1 VNPRRR
7 PPTHLVEH
15 AEARVP
21 GSPTGSPNGSST
33 RDPGTHAAHLSLQWL
48 QQVFPLHDEVVAEAQ
63 RRWRIA
69 TGLETGNPEEGDAP
83 RSKVWRH
90 QPDPAGPAEWH
101 KEYQPKYAA
110 FSAYEQSVLQ
120 HLGSADGSYRSP
132 RDFHAQMTLLKAGDR
147 STRLNY
153 FVTLDAGPNLMSW
166 EYFRPLTR
174 VGRQG
179 WVLPLFAHPLFLAA
193 MVHRLLLA
201 LEVLHEHQVIHLDLK
216 PENIGLALPALHWQD
231 GHLNGQWPLQAL
243 PLKLL
248 DFECSVRLGFPYP
261 SSPPNNAY
269 VSPFARQR
277 LLQAM
282 GHPYNAGWAQ
292 GVDWGADLYALGHM
306 LTSQTPEE
314 DFDWSG
320 WVPKAQRLLAYYRVP
335 QRQAFADPLAYIGSD
350 LDQETEQLLDDL
362 HWLARFGHKLMALDR
377 PANQA
382 TLPPEQLDQLPPRRP
397 QTLASLRHLLAQ
409 RFPALQD
416 GARPVHLPFFLAT
429 PGLVWTANPPSPSPS
444 PSPKPTPLR
453 WQDLQEIHPP
463 GTAPHGP
470 SFILIPNPGPV
481 TLGAGEEAL
490 SIHMHHRY
498 AMGKTPVT
506 VGQWKVFWNAPDR
519 DYTPV
524 ETEKTCRHW
533 DDKNFA
539 DNDRKPVIGVNVL
552 DAEAYV
558 RWFNRRCAA
567 ELQAQIGRPVVFDL
581 PTEVEWEL
589 AARGGRYTQDYLWA
603 DGASGQEKCRHA
615 QIGDCPGNTV
625 AVGRKLANGYGL
637 YDMVGNVW
645 EWQSSPWRDKRS
657 ELPSNGLEEQAAG
670 VSVSRSVRGASFHND
685 DDGLRL
691 AYRNWNSPGYR
702 YNIIGFR
709 LVARIASA

>member
-1 VNPRRR
+1 M
-7 PPTHLVEH
+7 
-15 AEARVP
+15 
-21 GSPTGSPNGSST
+21 
-33 RDPGTHAAHLSLQWL
+33 QWL
-48 QQVFPLHDEVVAEAQ
+48 QQVFPLHDEVTAEAQ

-69 TGLETGNPEEGDAP
+69 TGLQTGNPEENDTQ

-90 QPDPAGPAEWH
+90 QPDPAGAAEWH
-101 KEYQPKYAA
+101 KEYQPQYTV

-120 HLGSADGSYRSP
+120 HLGSAHGLHRSP

-179 WVLPLFAHPLFLAA
+179 WVLPLLAHPLFLAA

-201 LEVLHEHQVIHLDLK
+201 LEVLHEHQVVHLDLK
-216 PENIGLALPALHWQD
+216 PENMGLALPALHWQD

-248 DFECSVRLGFPYP
+248 DFECSVRLGFPYH
-261 SSPPNNAY
+261 SSPPTNPY

-282 GHPYNAGWAQ
+282 GHPYNAAWAQ

-306 LTSQTPEE
+306 LTYQAPEE

-320 WVPKAQRLLAYYRVP
+320 WVPKAQRLLEYYRVP

-350 LDQETEQLLDDL
+350 LDQETEQFLNEL
-362 HWLARFGHKLMALDR
+362 HWLGRFGHKLMALDR

-382 TLPPEQLDQLPPRRP
+382 TLPPEQLDQLPQRP
-397 QTLASLRHLLAQ
+397 PKTLASLRQLLAQ

-429 PGLVWTANPPSPSPS
+429 PGLVWTASPPKPDPSPQ
-444 PSPKPTPLR
+444 PKPLQ
-453 WQDLQEIHPP
+453 WQDLQEIHPS
-463 GTAPHGP
+463 TDANSP

-481 TLGAGEEAL
+481 TLGAGKEAL

-498 AMGKTPVT
+498 AMGKTPIT
-506 VGQWKVFWNAPDR
+506 VGQWKTFWNAPDR
-519 DYTPV
+519 DYEPV
-524 ETEKTCRHW
+524 KTEITHGNW
-533 DDKNFA
+533 DDKDFA
-539 DNDRKPVIGVNVL
+539 DDDRKPVVYANVL

-558 RWFNRRCAA
+558 RWFNRRYAA
-567 ELQAQIGRPVVFDL
+567 AMQTQVGRPVVFDL

-589 AARGGRYTQDYLWA
+589 AARGGRYTQEYLWE
-603 DGASGQEKCRHA
+603 DGASDKEISRHA
-615 QIGDCPGNTV
+615 QWGKSPGRTV
-625 AVGRKLANGYGL
+625 PVGSKLANEYGL
-637 YDMVGNVW
+637 HDMMGNVW
-645 EWQSSPWRDKRS
+645 EWQSSPWRDERS
-657 ELPSNGLEEQAAG
+657 DLPSKGLEPEAAG
-670 VSVSRSVRGASFHND
+670 VSVSRSVRGASFSYS
-685 DDGLRL
+685 GVRL
-691 AYRNWNSPGYR
+691 CLAIRNGITPGFR
-702 YNIIGFR
+702 SNGMGFR